1 MTTQE
6 KLQHFYDISIESAK
20 DEASSELENYKKTL
34 DRMFEEH
41 KQEKEQQAANQL
53 KVEAENA
60 KREINKALSAEHL
73 HIKRRLSKK
82 QQALRDELFTEVKN
96 MVESFVSTSE
106 YEAWLEAKIREAKE
120 LAGDST
126 LEIFLSPADYGYRE
140 SLMARTGL
148 LISMSETPFM
158 GGIIATIPSQNI
170 LIDSSFKTLYESARE
185 EFNFDGGMT
194 HE

>member
-20 DEASSELENYKKTL
+20 EEASSELENYKKTL

-60 KREINKALSAEHL
+60 KREINKALSAEQL

-82 QQALRDELFTEVKN
+82 QQALRDEIFTEVKN
-96 MVESFVSTSE
+96 MVESFVGTSE
-106 YEAWLEAKIREAKE
+106 YEVWLEDKIKEAKQ
-120 LAGDST
+120 LAGNDT
-126 LEIFLSPADYGYRE
+126 LEIFLSPADSGYRE

-158 GGIIATIPSQNI
+158 GGIIATIPSKNI
-170 LIDSSFKTLYESARE
+170 LIDNSFKTLYENARE
-185 EFNFDGGMT
+185 EFHFDGGLR

>member
-20 DEASSELENYKKTL
+20 EEASSELENYKKTL

-60 KREINKALSAEHL
+60 KREINKALSAEQL

-82 QQALRDELFTEVKN
+82 QQALRDEIFTEVKN
-96 MVESFVSTSE
+96 MVESLVGTSE
-106 YEAWLEAKIREAKE
+106 YEIWLEDKIKEAKQ
-120 LAGDST
+120 LAGNDT
-126 LEIFLSPADYGYRE
+126 LEIFISPADSGYRE

-148 LISMSETPFM
+148 LISISETPFM
-158 GGIIATIPSQNI
+158 GGIIATIPSKNI
-170 LIDSSFKTLYESARE
+170 LIDNSFKTLYENARE
-185 EFNFDGGMT
+185 EFHFDGG
-194 HE
+194 